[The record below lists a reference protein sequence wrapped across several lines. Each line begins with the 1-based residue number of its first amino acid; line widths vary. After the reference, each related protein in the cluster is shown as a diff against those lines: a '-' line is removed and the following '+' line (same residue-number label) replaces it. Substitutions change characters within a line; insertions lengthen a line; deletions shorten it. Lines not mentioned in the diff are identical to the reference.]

1 MGRQVENGGFPRFLK
16 DVRKGGCDV
25 SARKKEGCLT
35 RLFTAL
41 IALLCALV
49 LGGLFYA
56 TMVYQLA
63 GEDAAPSRVDNEAAL
78 RVISLGESTLVRQ
91 EAGVQEFGGAKCSV
105 ITREYAL
112 DDGASALAISATPA
126 AYMERLSLEGWTPQ
140 LITGFM
146 LAQLDAVY
154 EQNGDR
160 AMLVAR
166 EGDAVYLIEAEAG
179 EEALYALG
187 VGASLEEY
195 EGAQP

>member
-1 MGRQVENGGFPRFLK
+1 MA
-16 DVRKGGCDV
+16 
-25 SARKKEGCLT
+25 ARKKEGCLT
-35 RLFTAL
+35 RLFTAV
-41 IALLCALV
+41 IALLCAIV

-63 GEDAAPSRVDNEAAL
+63 GEDAAPSRAEEEAAAL
-78 RVISLGESTLVRQ
+78 RVISLGEGALVRQ
-91 EAGVQEFGGAKCSV
+91 ETGTREFGGERCSV

-112 DDGASALAISATPA
+112 GDGTSALAVSATPA
-126 AYMERLSLEGWTPQ
+126 AYMERLALEGWTPQ

-146 LAQLDAVY
+146 LAGLDAVY

-166 EGDAVYLIEAEAG
+166 EGDAVYLIEASAS

-187 VGASLEEY
+187 VGAALEEY
-195 EGAQP
+195 DGARP

>member
-1 MGRQVENGGFPRFLK
+1 MA
-16 DVRKGGCDV
+16 
-25 SARKKEGCLT
+25 ARKKEGCLT

-63 GEDAAPSRVDNEAAL
+63 GEGAAPSRADNEPAAL
-78 RVISLGESTLVRQ
+78 RAISLGEGVLMREEMGTQ
-91 EAGVQEFGGAKCSV
+91 EIGAGKCSV

-112 DDGASALAISATPA
+112 SDGTGVLAISATPA

-146 LAQLDAVY
+146 LAGLDAVY

-166 EGDAVYLIEAEAG
+166 EGDMVYLIEAEAS
-179 EEALYALG
+179 EETLYALG
-187 VGASLEEY
+187 AGAERGESQ
-195 EGAQP
+195 GAPKPSAP

>member
-1 MGRQVENGGFPRFLK
+1 MA
-16 DVRKGGCDV
+16 
-25 SARKKEGCLT
+25 ARKKEGCLT

-63 GEDAAPSRVDNEAAL
+63 GEGAAPSRTDSEAATL
-78 RVISLGESTLVRQ
+78 RVISLGEGVLVREETGTQ
-91 EAGVQEFGGAKCSV
+91 EIGGETCRV
-105 ITREYAL
+105 VTRDYTL
-112 DDGASALAISATPA
+112 DDGTGVLAISATPA
-126 AYMERLSLEGWTPQ
+126 AYMERLSQEGWTPQ

-146 LAQLDAVY
+146 LAELDAVY
-154 EQNGDR
+154 EQNGAR

-166 EGDAVYLIEAEAG
+166 EGDAIYLIEAEVS

-187 VGASLEEY
+187 AGAER
-195 EGAQP
+195 AQWAEPRGGQP

>member
-1 MGRQVENGGFPRFLK
+1 MA
-16 DVRKGGCDV
+16 
-25 SARKKEGCLT
+25 ARKKEGCLT

-63 GEDAAPSRVDNEAAL
+63 GEDAASRRAGDGAAAL
-78 RVISLGESTLVRQ
+78 RVISLGEGTLVRQ
-91 EAGVQEFGGAKCSV
+91 ETGAQELGGEVCSV
-105 ITREYAL
+105 VTREYAL
-112 DDGASALAISATPA
+112 GDGASALAISATPA
-126 AYMERLSLEGWTPQ
+126 AYMERLALEGWTPQ

-146 LAQLDAVY
+146 LAGLDAVY

-166 EGDAVYLIEAEAG
+166 EGDAIYLIEAAAG
-179 EEALYALG
+179 EETLYALG
-187 VGASLEEY
+187 AGAELVPDEAGAAGDGSQDVGI
-195 EGAQP
+195 GTK

>member
-1 MGRQVENGGFPRFLK
+1 MG
-16 DVRKGGCDV
+16 
-25 SARKKEGCLT
+25 ARKKEGCLT
-35 RLFTAL
+35 RVFTAL
-41 IALLCALV
+41 TALVCALV

-63 GEDAAPSRVDNEAAL
+63 GEDGVSSRAGGEATAL
-78 RVISLGESTLVRQ
+78 RIIALGEGMLVRQ
-91 EAGVQEFGGAKCSV
+91 EISEQEIGGEMCGV

-112 DDGASALAISATPA
+112 DDGTNALAISATPA

-146 LAQLDAVY
+146 LAGLDAVY
-154 EQNGDR
+154 EQNGER

-166 EGDAVYLIEAEAG
+166 EGDAVYLIEAGAS
-179 EEALYALG
+179 EETLYALG
-187 VGASLEEY
+187 VGAALEEY